1 MCGDGGF
8 HYLRRLQHERQL
20 HLAGAEELADRL
32 HAGQQMFVDDLK
44 RRLLRH
50 RLVEI
55 GVQAVALAVDD
66 ALGQPFEQRQP
77 S

>member
-1 MCGDGGF
+1 
-8 HYLRRLQHERQL
+8 
-20 HLAGAEELADRL
+20 
-32 HAGQQMFVDDLK
+32 MFVDDLK